1 MWRIYEET
9 RINKLGSCFGHHM
22 TKITRNW
29 IEKVEKVF
37 ILQYLAKV
45 KNSSLNQQQNERES
59 TRYFW
64 FRINVPPT
72 TPITTGRASYCM
84 DSRFSQKI
92 LVSLKKSN
100 ITIICGLI
108 KKLYMVLNTFWSDR
122 FCKLCKSPTII
133 LIFHLKTF

>member
-1 MWRIYEET
+1 
-9 RINKLGSCFGHHM
+9 M

-84 DSRFSQKI
+84 DSRFFSKNI
-92 LVSLKKSN
+92 GKPEKK
-100 ITIICGLI
+100 
-108 KKLYMVLNTFWSDR
+108 
-122 FCKLCKSPTII
+122 
-133 LIFHLKTF
+133 

>member
-1 MWRIYEET
+1 
-9 RINKLGSCFGHHM
+9 M

-108 KKLYMVLNTFWSDR
+108 KKLYMVLNTF
-122 FCKLCKSPTII
+122 
-133 LIFHLKTF
+133 